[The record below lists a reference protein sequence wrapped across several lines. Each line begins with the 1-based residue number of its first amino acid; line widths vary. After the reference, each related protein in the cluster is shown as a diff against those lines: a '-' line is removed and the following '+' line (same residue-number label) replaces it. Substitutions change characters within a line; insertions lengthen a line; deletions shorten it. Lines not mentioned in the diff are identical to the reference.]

1 MVVAERRVEMR
12 TVKEMSV
19 ISGVSVRTLHYYDEI
34 GLLKPAYISQKGY
47 RYYDEQALKQLQKI
61 LFFREL
67 KFPLKEIRHILENE
81 NLDEKEILA
90 QQIKL
95 LELERKH
102 LNEIIAYAYQLQE
115 GGEIAMDFSVFDKK
129 ELNQYAQ
136 EVKERW
142 GDTEAYREY
151 EAHTKKNKGES
162 MEEKS
167 RKLLPKTKPCVYA
180 RIAETLGTLN
190 KKALCAN
197 TQRAEFIR
205 GFIWQKQSI
214 HMTVREKNGELASG
228 MAHSPQTE
236 ESIALRSNPKNHQK
250 TWKKR

>member
-1 MVVAERRVEMR
+1 MR

-61 LFFREL
+61 LLFREL
-67 KFPLKEIRHILENE
+67 KFPLKEIRRILENE
-81 NLDEKEILA
+81 KLDEKEILA

-115 GGEIAMDFSVFDKK
+115 GGTAMDFSVFDKK
-129 ELNQYAQ
+129 EWNQYAQ

-142 GDTEAYREY
+142 GDTEAYQEY
-151 EAHTKKNKGES
+151 EAHTKKNKGEG

-167 RKLLPKTKPCVYA
+167 RKLMAILADIGQMRDLAVDS
-180 RIAETLGTLN
+180 IAVKNKVAELQQFISDNFYTCTTEILQGLGQMYVADERFKRN
-190 KKALCAN
+190 IDQAGGVGS
-197 TQRAEFIR
+197 AEFISR
-205 GFIWQKQSI
+205 
-214 HMTVREKNGELASG
+214 A
-228 MAHSPQTE
+228 
-236 ESIALRSNPKNHQK
+236 IACYCKG
-250 TWKKR
+250 